1 MALSTMAFQVGKLLE
16 VVILYSTYLG
26 GSGRD
31 AANGIAVDASGS
43 AFVAGPTCGLY
54 LAQMGAEV
62 IRFDNI
68 GGGPDFR
75 RWPLAEGGGSL
86 YWEGLNKAKK
96 SVALDLAELPPDV
109 TAAILTALRLPLA
122 LGMQSDDV
130 MARLG
135 EPDSVDRYGADRTT
149 YNFTSGAEARYAV
162 SCTIHE
168 AAGLIYLT
176 VLAPTPRR
184 PAVGDRDEDA

>member
-1 MALSTMAFQVGKLLE
+1 MRAELIPYTVF
-16 VVILYSTYLG
+16 
-26 GSGRD
+26 GRLRLAD
-31 AANGIAVDASGS
+31 
-43 AFVAGPTCGLY
+43 FLPTS
-54 LAQMGAEV
+54 AEV
-62 IRFDNI
+62 ETLTDWEYMDDVWVGDAFRFTEFLRLDED
-68 GGGPDFR
+68 PDVVR
-75 RWPLAEGGGSL
+75 
-86 YWEGLNKAKK
+86 

-135 EPDSVDRYGADRTT
+135 EPDSVDRYGAHRTT